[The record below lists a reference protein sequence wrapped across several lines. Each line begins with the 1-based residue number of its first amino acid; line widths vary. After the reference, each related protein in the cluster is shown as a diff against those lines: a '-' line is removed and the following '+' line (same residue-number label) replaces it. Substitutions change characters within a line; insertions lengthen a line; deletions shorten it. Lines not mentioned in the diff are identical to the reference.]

1 MTEDCRGTFGRTLS
15 SKGVRVRNAALESP
29 EHIGRTERRGDLL
42 KRIIKKIFT
51 DTKAVGQEAMDMIL
65 SKALCAINEMSRHGG
80 FAPVQRVFSKMPRTP
95 GTQGDENEA
104 HDIGTIQAHVD
115 APTAFA
121 MQSKYR
127 FIARKSFIKWD

>member
-1 MTEDCRGTFGRTLS
+1 M
-15 SKGVRVRNAALESP
+15 
-29 EHIGRTERRGDLL
+29 
-42 KRIIKKIFT
+42 IKKIVT

-65 SKALCAINEMSRHGG
+65 SEALNAINEMSRHGG
-80 FAPVQRVFSKMPRTP
+80 FAPVQWVFSKMPRTP

-127 FIARKSFIKWD
+127 FIAQKVLSSGIAARGCSERHNGMRDLFQVCTV